1 MFRLLGRLLFAAALF
16 GSPIAAAADLDV
28 GQEQQVELRQG
39 RIPRGGPVYAPEGE
53 LLFWRAYGWPGGQ
66 AGPCWRLW
74 YGQWV
79 WSC

>member
-1 MFRLLGRLLFAAALF
+1 MFRLPGRLLFAVALF
-16 GSPIAAAADLDV
+16 ASSIAGAADLDV
-28 GQEQQVELRQG
+28 GPEPQAGPRLG
-39 RIPRGGPVYAPEGE
+39 RIPRGPVYVHEPEV
-53 LLFWRAYGWPGGQ
+53 LFWCAYGWPGGQ